1 MLCNVEEE
9 KEKKKKKMLV
19 VDILSTNQWPQQAM
33 GERLALMPGNNN
45 NNNNNNRSIS
55 TSTAITTVVT
65 TTSNSAAAAAAAGG
79 ASCAAAA
86 ATVPPAPPPLKC
98 PRCDSTNT
106 KFCYYNNYSLS
117 QPRHFCKACK
127 RYWTRGG
134 TLRNVPVGGGCRKN
148 KRPKKQSS
156 HVAGGSDRITGLV
169 PVPGPVG
176 PGRLPLIP
184 NLQSS
189 TATQIPIDLQPHVE
203 YHLRGGNEF
212 PLGQIQQPGL
222 ATEFPL
228 LGQSLLPNSIA
239 SLLELNGSGGIIKNE
254 KVMESAAAA
263 AANNNNDRV
272 EWLTPCESSFE
283 SFGASNVALNPTDSP
298 YFYWNSGIIGG
309 GGSSWADAANCGP
322 SIAPLL

>member
-1 MLCNVEEE
+1 
-9 KEKKKKKMLV
+9 
-19 VDILSTNQWPQQAM
+19 M

-55 TSTAITTVVT
+55 TSTTITTVVT

-86 ATVPPAPPPLKC
+86 AAAPPAPPPLKC

-176 PGRLPLIP
+176 PGPVPLLPPLSHLDVSINPLLFAAASSSMSLPLIP

-203 YHLRGGNEF
+203 YQLRGGNEF

-222 ATEFPL
+222 AAEFPL

-263 AANNNNDRV
+263 AASNNNDRV